1 MTEPS
6 RPIGA
11 TNEQGL
17 SRREVLVRSALAA
30 SSAVVG
36 VPLLAACGDNDTT
49 TVVST
54 APGQT
59 ITTAGATVTQ
69 PGEVVTTTAEPS
81 GATSPHPGTVAA
93 GLANAFVGFNPAL
106 SPQLASITVIRH
118 VFEALMQY
126 DPASQTWTPWLLTAE
141 PERTAA
147 NTFTATIREGATFHD
162 GSPLTAADVA
172 WTFDYYKNPDTGS
185 FFGTFLQT
193 IEKVEGDGTTLTI
206 TVTEELPNFHF
217 ALSIPMIMPKAAF
230 EAAGNDAFSAA
241 PVGSGPYR
249 FATQTPGQKVSLE
262 RYAEYAGTTPGQLE
276 KIDLNYFVED
286 ASRIVQL
293 TSGQLDVIDGVPYRD
308 IGTLAGDTIDAGST
322 DGGRH
327 SLVEMNQ
334 FNGPFKDEKVRQAF
348 LYALD
353 RDKLIEAVFPGGN
366 AVVADSQLPPYHPY
380 FAEPS
385 TVYRYDPDKA
395 KSLLAEAG
403 HPDGFEFE
411 LMVSTIPW
419 LTQLGTLMKEQL
431 DAVGMKGTIRLTE
444 TEAGYGVVATKE
456 YDVYVAYG
464 NWYAIGRFADVP
476 YRAFNYG
483 AGRDGFYGKVEG
495 RDDEYDRLVDAAF
508 AETTEEAQIQ
518 AYLAA
523 QELFSK
529 SVFNN
534 YIILWTKVTGAW
546 QRYVTGYSPPEDDI
560 PSLVNV
566 SA

>member
-1 MTEPS
+1 MTEQRQPD
-6 RPIGA
+6 GA
-11 TNEQGL
+11 TKEGGL
-17 SRREVLVRSALAA
+17 SRRDLLVRSALAA

-36 VPLLAACGDNDTT
+36 IPLLAACGDTKTTT
-49 TVVST
+49 TVST
-54 APGQT
+54 TPGQT
-59 ITTAGATVTQ
+59 VTTAGLA
-69 PGEVVTTTAEPS
+69 
-81 GATSPHPGTVAA
+81 SPHPGTVTG

-126 DPASQTWTPWLLTAE
+126 DLASKTWTPWLLAAE
-141 PERTAA
+141 PERSAA
-147 NTFTATIREGATFHD
+147 NTFTATIRDGATFHD
-162 GSPLTAADVA
+162 GSPLTAVDVA

-193 IEKVEGDGTTLTI
+193 IDKVEGEGNTLTI

-230 EAAGNDAFSAA
+230 AAAGNDAFSAA
-241 PVGSGPYR
+241 PVGSGPYK
-249 FATQTPGQKVSLE
+249 FASQTPGQAVSLD
-262 RYAEYAGTTPGQLE
+262 RYAEYAGATPGKLD
-276 KIDLNYFVED
+276 KIGLNYSVED

-293 TSGQLDVIDGVPYRD
+293 TSGQLDLIDGVPYRD
-308 IGTLAGDTIDAGST
+308 IGTLAGDKIDAGAT
-322 DGGRH
+322 EGGRH

-334 FNGPFKDEKVRQAF
+334 FKGPFKDEKVRQAF
-348 LYALD
+348 LHALD
-353 RDKLIEAVFPGGN
+353 REKLIEAVFPGGN
-366 AVVADSQLPPYHPY
+366 ATVANSQLPPYHPY
-380 FAEPS
+380 YVEPS
-385 TVYRYDPDKA
+385 AVYPYDPDKA

-431 DAVGMKGTIRLTE
+431 DAAGMKGTIRLTE

-495 RDDEYDRLVDAAF
+495 RDDGYDKLVDAAF
-508 AETTEEAQIQ
+508 SETSEEAQIQ

-546 QRYVTGYSPPEDDI
+546 QRYVTGYTPPEDDI

-566 SA
+566 SS